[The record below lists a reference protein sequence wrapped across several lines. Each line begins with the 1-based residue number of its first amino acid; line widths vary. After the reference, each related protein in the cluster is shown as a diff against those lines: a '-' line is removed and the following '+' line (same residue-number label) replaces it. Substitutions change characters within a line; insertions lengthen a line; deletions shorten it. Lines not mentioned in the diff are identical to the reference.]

1 MSRRF
6 SLVLSEIGS
15 AAPPQR
21 PRNNGPFHSLVLP
34 VTAVGSEYRNGGAI
48 TRRGTPPHTI
58 DLEACARCDGTTA
71 NGVVQHQHH
80 VVELDVP
87 TLPKR
92 AGLRNCLLCTAC
104 LWTWIAAVVIFA
116 VASWQSDLSQALR
129 ASRHVAPPPQTM
141 FSPRMA
147 SENNHCTF
155 SVFATVGTPS
165 RLQLIVALASTLA
178 PSVDEGD
185 IRLRQLSPAYFEI
198 DVACCTRE
206 LYQTLKNTQSIDSW
220 NAKLTSHYDA
230 SVVVSRILRVQHPP
244 NNSNTSALEG
254 HGPW

>member
-1 MSRRF
+1 
-6 SLVLSEIGS
+6 
-15 AAPPQR
+15 
-21 PRNNGPFHSLVLP
+21 
-34 VTAVGSEYRNGGAI
+34 
-48 TRRGTPPHTI
+48 
-58 DLEACARCDGTTA
+58 
-71 NGVVQHQHH
+71 

-129 ASRHVAPPPQTM
+129 ASRHVALPPQTM

-147 SENNHCTF
+147 SETNHCTF